1 MYQVVITGR
10 LLKGAERARVE
21 AELTRLFKATPQQ
34 VAWLLRGKAIVVKSC
49 EELALAQ
56 RYESALIRAG
66 LECELRSDQPGTLPS
81 KAAVPAKPV
90 KEAPTPQQIPMPGV
104 APPPPPPPKPAPK
117 PAASPTAK
125 PVAPG
130 RAAPARRPP
139 TLGPVTEAITA
150 QDRAPEFVARPTPF
164 VVVPAQVA
172 TPRGNEAL
180 RVGLIMV
187 GAALAGALGYFVME
201 KLAPRGGTPV
211 SSATDAGMQGALQE
225 PGTTPTAEKPA
236 EKAVPLPPEKL
247 LLGRWECFEN
257 NSGRAVQNEFLPDG
271 RYRSLTYG
279 RADAFMQVEQLDV
292 LVEGKYRLDGKRV
305 TLHVQRVPSREQF
318 GQSERVDDYLYWD
331 IQTLTGNVLAW
342 NERRLQ
348 QNGETCLR
356 SVSLS
361 VPVSRG

>member
-21 AELTRLFKATPQQ
+21 SELTRLFKATPQQ

-49 EELALAQ
+49 EDHALAQ

-66 LECELRSDQPGTLPS
+66 LECEVRSDQPVTPVAPE
-81 KAAVPAKPV
+81 AAPR
-90 KEAPTPQQIPMPGV
+90 QLPMPGV
-104 APPPPPPPKPAPK
+104 AAPKPKVEKTQPARPAPPKPA
-117 PAASPTAK
+117 A
-125 PVAPG
+125 VAPPL
-130 RAAPARRPP
+130 PARRPP
-139 TLGPVTEAITA
+139 TLGPVTGAITA
-150 QDRAPEFVARPTPF
+150 QDRAPEFVARQPAP
-164 VVVPAQVA
+164 VVAP
-172 TPRGNEAL
+172 PRSEAL
-180 RVGLIMV
+180 RMGLIMA
-187 GAALAGALGYFVME
+187 GAALAGALGYFITAQ
-201 KLAPRGGTPV
+201 LASRR
-211 SSATDAGMQGALQE
+211 DGAVE
-225 PGTTPTAEKPA
+225 TPTTAGAAPSTDLPATEAAETAEPAKP
-236 EKAVPLPPEKL
+236 LTPEQL
-247 LLGRWECFEN
+247 ILGRWECFEN
-257 NSGRAVQNEFLPDG
+257 NTGRSVQNEFMPDG

-279 RADAFMQVEQLDV
+279 RPDAFMQVEQLDV

-361 VPVSRG
+361 VPASRG